1 MVIPA
6 SGLEKTDLMPSSLS
20 QVDVAVLQQLPEELK
35 ADILEL
41 LPAHR
46 RQDGSSNALSEV
58 PPESLGIKTTE
69 NHSGSK
75 DSILDNNLWA
85 GTPAQWVDKFK
96 VSNCLILNI
105 LAEIYYESGSTENLS
120 PILQRAISVPKHQ
133 LDASQEGW
141 DEATQIL
148 GELLRQYIKLK
159 IEFDIEEI
167 YVCFCLLKRFL
178 LGFAKSLSLR
188 YIPLTMSLPLLLM
201 LVLLSYNL
209 ICITSLGERWDGLGP
224 CRMGILKSLV
234 TNVE

>member
-6 SGLEKTDLMPSSLS
+6 SGLVKTDLMPSSLS
-20 QVDVAVLQQLPEELK
+20 QVDGAVLQQLPEELK

-46 RQDGSSNALSEV
+46 RQDVSSNVLSEV
-58 PPESLGIKTTE
+58 PLESLGIKTTE

-75 DSILDNNLWA
+75 DSISDNDLWA
-85 GTPAQWVDKFK
+85 GTPPQWVDKFK
-96 VSNCLILNI
+96 VSNFLILNI
-105 LAEIYYESGSTENLS
+105 LAEMYYESGSTGNLS

-133 LDASQEGW
+133 LDASREGW
-141 DEATQIL
+141 DEATHIL
-148 GELLRQYIKLK
+148 RELLKQYIKLK

-188 YIPLTMSLPLLLM
+188 YIPLTMSLPL
-201 LVLLSYNL
+201 
-209 ICITSLGERWDGLGP
+209 
-224 CRMGILKSLV
+224 
-234 TNVE
+234 